1 MELNGMAKAKDIM
14 TRDLIT
20 VSPETDITEAAKIL
34 LDKHING
41 LPVVDETGELV
52 GIICQ
57 SDLIALQKRVRLPS
71 VFTLLDTFIPVRS
84 QKSIDK
90 ELEKITAT
98 KVAQAMTTNPIV
110 INSENTVEDIATLM
124 VEKNLHTLP
133 VLEGGKLVGVV
144 GKEDVLST
152 LMPSKKEA

>member
-1 MELNGMAKAKDIM
+1 MAKAKDIM

>member
-1 MELNGMAKAKDIM
+1 MVKAKDIM

-41 LPVVDETGELV
+41 LPVIDETEKLI

-57 SDLIALQKRVRLPS
+57 SDLIALQKKVRLPS
-71 VFTLLDTFIPVRS
+71 VFTLLDTFISVRS
-84 QKSIDK
+84 QKSIDR
-90 ELEKITAT
+90 ELEKIAAT
-98 KVAQAMTTNPIV
+98 KVAQAMTTEPEV
-110 INSENTVEDIATLM
+110 INPETTVEDIATLM

-133 VLEGGKLVGVV
+133 VVEGEKLVGVV
-144 GKEDVLST
+144 GKEDVLAT
-152 LMPSKKEA
+152 LMPTKKED

>member
-1 MELNGMAKAKDIM
+1 MLKAKDIM
-14 TRDLIT
+14 TKDLIT
-20 VSPETDITEAAKIL
+20 VSPETDITEAAKTL
-34 LDKHING
+34 LEKHING
-41 LPVVDETGELV
+41 LPVIDEKEMLV

-90 ELEKITAT
+90 ELEKIAAT
-98 KVAQAMTTNPIV
+98 KVAHAMTTDPIV
-110 INSENTVEDIATLM
+110 VGPESTVEDIATLM

-133 VLEGGKLVGVV
+133 VVEGEKLVGVV
-144 GKEDVLST
+144 GKEDVLAT
-152 LMPSKKEA
+152 LMPANKEG

>member
-1 MELNGMAKAKDIM
+1 MAKAKDIM

-41 LPVVDETGELV
+41 LPVVDETGKLV

>member
-1 MELNGMAKAKDIM
+1 MVKAKDIM
-14 TRDLIT
+14 TRELIT
-20 VSPETDITEAAKIL
+20 VSPDTDITEAAKIL

-41 LPVVDETGELV
+41 LPVVDKNGKLV

-57 SDLIALQKRVRLPS
+57 SDLISLQKKFRLPS

-90 ELEKITAT
+90 ELEKIAAA
-98 KVAQAMTTNPIV
+98 KVVQAMTADPVV
-110 INSENTVEDIATLM
+110 INAEDTVEDIATLM

-133 VLEGGKLVGVV
+133 VVEDGKLVGVV
-144 GKEDVLST
+144 GKEDILST
-152 LMPSKKEA
+152 LMPSRK

>member
-1 MELNGMAKAKDIM
+1 MIKAKDIM
-14 TRDLIT
+14 TRELIT
-20 VSPETDITEAAKIL
+20 VSPDTDITEAAKIL

-41 LPVVDETGELV
+41 LPVVDKNGKLV

-57 SDLIALQKRVRLPS
+57 SDLISLQKKVRLPS

-90 ELEKITAT
+90 ELEKIAAA
-98 KVAQAMTTNPIV
+98 KVVQAMTADPVV
-110 INSENTVEDIATLM
+110 INAEDTVEDIATLM

-133 VLEGGKLVGVV
+133 VVEDGKLVGVV
-144 GKEDVLST
+144 GKEDILST
-152 LMPSKKEA
+152 LMPSRK

>member
-1 MELNGMAKAKDIM
+1 MAKAKDIM

-152 LMPSKKEA
+152 LMPSKKEV

>member
-1 MELNGMAKAKDIM
+1 MVKAKDIM
-14 TRDLIT
+14 TRELIT
-20 VSPETDITEAAKIL
+20 VSPDTDITEAAKIL

-41 LPVVDETGELV
+41 LPVVDKNGKLV

-57 SDLIALQKRVRLPS
+57 SDLISLQKKVRLPS

-90 ELEKITAT
+90 ELEKIAAA
-98 KVAQAMTTNPIV
+98 KVVQAMTADPVV
-110 INSENTVEDIATLM
+110 INAEDTVEDIATLM

-133 VLEGGKLVGVV
+133 VVEDGKLVGVV
-144 GKEDVLST
+144 GKEDILST
-152 LMPSKKEA
+152 LMPSRK

>member
-1 MELNGMAKAKDIM
+1 MAKAKDIM

-34 LDKHING
+34 LAKHING
-41 LPVVDETGELV
+41 LPVVDKTGKLV

-57 SDLIALQKRVRLPS
+57 SDLIALQKKVRLPS

-98 KVAQAMTTNPIV
+98 KVAQAMTINPIV

-152 LMPSKKEA
+152 LMPSKKKVQE